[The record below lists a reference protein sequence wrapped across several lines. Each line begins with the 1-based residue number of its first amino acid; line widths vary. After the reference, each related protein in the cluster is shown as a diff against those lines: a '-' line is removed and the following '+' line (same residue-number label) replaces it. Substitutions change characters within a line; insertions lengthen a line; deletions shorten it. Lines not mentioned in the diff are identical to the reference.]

1 MYCAPK
7 LENRKTSRCSPR
19 ALNLLHVLPSRMVGW
34 NKLCNPGQPYSITLF
49 ILSNEIYL
57 YLIFSYMFLA
67 RLGKAI
73 AFSRA
78 GFLGQ
83 WMEIGLMD
91 DGPCTTFIFGAS
103 FDLQFLIGRG
113 LYNYMLVFLSQ
124 LLNSCIMD

>member
-1 MYCAPK
+1 
-7 LENRKTSRCSPR
+7 
-19 ALNLLHVLPSRMVGW
+19 
-34 NKLCNPGQPYSITLF
+34 
-49 ILSNEIYL
+49 
-57 YLIFSYMFLA
+57 MFLA

-91 DGPCTTFIFGAS
+91 DGPCTTSIFGAS

-113 LYNYMLVFLSQ
+113 LYNYMLVFLNQ